1 MNLKKAISEF
11 IPFNEQEIKD
21 KEFFLKCIDSCED
34 VLTRNNEL
42 FHFSASAFV
51 INKERNKVLVVYHK
65 IYDNWAFPGG
75 HGDGDSDLLHVAL
88 KEVKGETGLD
98 DIPLSTKIYGIESL
112 PTIGHIKRG
121 KYVSAHIHLDAV
133 FLLQA
138 DDTKPLSYRKDESKG
153 VKWIPIEETYNKDI
167 VDFIRPVNKKII
179 QKLGI
184 NITK

>member
-65 IYDNWAFPGG
+65 IYDFEQY
-75 HGDGDSDLLHVAL
+75 L
-88 KEVKGETGLD
+88 
-98 DIPLSTKIYGIESL
+98 
-112 PTIGHIKRG
+112 
-121 KYVSAHIHLDAV
+121 
-133 FLLQA
+133 
-138 DDTKPLSYRKDESKG
+138 
-153 VKWIPIEETYNKDI
+153 
-167 VDFIRPVNKKII
+167 
-179 QKLGI
+179 
-184 NITK
+184 